1 MASRRLII
9 LVLSVVLLPL
19 SGCGGDNATTEMQS
33 SETAATDQVMANI
46 VSATGEVRPARWASL
61 SFPVDGRV
69 ETILVD
75 EGLAVTA
82 GQPLIQL
89 DAVRLARAVAEAQ
102 AALTAAEADLA
113 RLKAGAHPQDIAAA
127 EQAVAAA
134 KADVQ
139 MAEAGVDAA
148 EAALSQAQAGV
159 SVTQAQVAVA
169 QAGVKVA
176 QAELAMA
183 QAGAR
188 PEELSAAQAALDQAR
203 AAVKVAQANHD
214 RTGRASNT
222 AEALALEQATLGLQI
237 AQANYDGLA
246 AGPRPA
252 DLAPLQ
258 AGVQAAQAQLTLVRA
273 QATAIDAQV
282 PAAQAAVAQAEAA
295 QTAAQAQAGQ
305 AQAALDRLRA
315 GPTAEELA
323 VADAA
328 VARARE
334 ALLTAEAMRGQATLV
349 APFDGAVALIQ
360 VHAGEQVLPGTPVLM
375 FGDLSTLQVET
386 TDLDEVDV
394 ARVQP
399 GQRVTLTF
407 DALPG
412 KVLAGHIV
420 RIAPMAAPGQ
430 GATAYTVVIAFDE
443 VDPALRWGMTA
454 FVDIE
459 VGD

>member
-1 MASRRLII
+1 MKSRRLIV
-9 LVLSVVLLPL
+9 LVLFVALLPL
-19 SGCGGDNATTEMQS
+19 AGCGGDS
-33 SETAATDQVMANI
+33 SAARAESSGTAVPDQGNTNV
-46 VSATGEVRPARWASL
+46 VSATGEVRPARWAGLTFS
-61 SFPVDGRV
+61 VDGRV
-69 ETILVD
+69 QAILVE
-75 EGLAVTA
+75 EGQAVTA

-89 DAVRLARAVAEAQ
+89 DAVRLVRAVAEAQ
-102 AALTAAEADLA
+102 SALTAAEADLA
-113 RLKAGAHPQDIAAA
+113 RLKAGAHPQDVAAA
-127 EQAVAAA
+127 EQVVAAA
-134 KADVQ
+134 KADIQ

-159 SVTQAQVAVA
+159 SVAQAQVAVA

-188 PEELSAAQAALDQAR
+188 PEEMSAAQAALDQAR
-203 AAVKVAQANHD
+203 AAVKVAQTNHD
-214 RTGRASNT
+214 RAGGASNT

-237 AQANYDGLA
+237 AQAKYDGLA

-252 DLAPLQ
+252 DLAPLR
-258 AGVQAAQAQLTLVRA
+258 AGVQAAQAQLALVKA
-273 QATAIDAQV
+273 QATAIGAQV
-282 PAAQAAVAQAEAA
+282 PSAQAAVAQAEAA

-323 VADAA
+323 VAEAA

-334 ALLTAEAMRGQATLV
+334 ALLTAQAVRDQATLA
-349 APFDGAVALIQ
+349 APFDGTVALIQ
-360 VHAGEQVLPGTPVLM
+360 VRPGEQVLPGTPVLM
-375 FGDLSTLQVET
+375 FGDLSAVQVET

-394 ARVQP
+394 GRVQP
-399 GQRVTLTF
+399 GQRVSLTF
-407 DALPG
+407 DALPD
-412 KVLAGHIV
+412 KVLAGRVV
-420 RIAPMAAPGQ
+420 RIASMAAPGQ

-443 VDPALRWGMTA
+443 IDPALRWGMTA

-459 VGD
+459 VGQ

>member
-1 MASRRLII
+1 MRSIRLIT
-9 LVLSVVLLPL
+9 LVLFAALLPL
-19 SGCGGDNATTEMQS
+19 SGCGGDSATTGTQT
-33 SETAATDQVMANI
+33 SEAAVAGQGLSNV
-46 VSATGEVRPARWASL
+46 VSATGEVRPARWAGL
-61 SFPVDGRV
+61 SFPVDGQV
-69 ETILVD
+69 QTILVE
-75 EGLAVTA
+75 EGQTVTS

-89 DAVRLARAVAEAQ
+89 DAVRLNRAVSEAQ
-102 AALTAAEADLA
+102 AARSAAEADLA
-113 RLKAGAHPQDIAAA
+113 RLKAGAHPQDVAAA

-134 KADVQ
+134 KADIQ
-139 MAEAGVDAA
+139 IAKAGVDAA
-148 EAALSQAQAGV
+148 EAALGQAQAGI
-159 SVTQAQVAVA
+159 SVAGAQVAVA

-203 AAVKVAQANHD
+203 AAVRVAQANHD
-214 RTGRASNT
+214 RAGGASNT

-237 AQANYDGLA
+237 AQAKYDGLA

-252 DLAPLQ
+252 DLAPFQ
-258 AGVQAAQAQLTLVRA
+258 AGVQAAQAQLAQVKA
-273 QATAIDAQV
+273 QASAVDAQV
-282 PAAQAAVAQAEAA
+282 PAAQAAVAQAEAVLA
-295 QTAAQAQAGQ
+295 AAQAQAGQ

-323 VADAA
+323 VAEAA
-328 VARARE
+328 VGRASE
-334 ALLTAEAMRGQATLV
+334 ALLTAEAMRGQATLA

-360 VHAGEQVLPGTPVLM
+360 VRVGEQVLPGTPVLM

-394 ARVQP
+394 ARIQS
-399 GQRVTLTF
+399 GQRVSLTF
-407 DALPG
+407 DALPD

-430 GATAYTVVIAFDE
+430 GATTYTAVIAFGE
-443 VDPALRWGMTA
+443 TDPALRWGMTA

-459 VGD
+459 VGQ

>member
-1 MASRRLII
+1 MRSIRLIT
-9 LVLSVVLLPL
+9 LVLLAALLPL
-19 SGCGGDNATTEMQS
+19 SGCGGDSATSEMQS
-33 SETAATDQVMANI
+33 SETAVAGQGLSNV

-61 SFPVDGRV
+61 SFPVDGQV
-69 ETILVD
+69 QTILVE
-75 EGLAVTA
+75 EGQTVTS

-89 DAVRLARAVAEAQ
+89 DAVRLNRAVSEAQ
-102 AALTAAEADLA
+102 AALA
-113 RLKAGAHPQDIAAA
+113 RLKAGAHPQGVAAA
-127 EQAVAAA
+127 EQTVAAA
-134 KADVQ
+134 KADIQ
-139 MAEAGVDAA
+139 IAKAGVDAA
-148 EAALSQAQAGV
+148 EAALGQAHAGI
-159 SVTQAQVAVA
+159 SVAGAQVAVA

-203 AAVKVAQANHD
+203 AAVRVAQANHD
-214 RTGRASNT
+214 RAGGASNT

-237 AQANYDGLA
+237 AQAKYDGLA

-252 DLAPLQ
+252 DLAPFQ
-258 AGVQAAQAQLTLVRA
+258 AGVQAAQAQLAQVKA
-273 QATAIDAQV
+273 QASAVDAQV

-295 QTAAQAQAGQ
+295 LAATQAQAGQ
-305 AQAALDRLRA
+305 AQAVLDRLRA

-323 VADAA
+323 VAEAA
-328 VARARE
+328 VGRASE
-334 ALLTAEAMRGQATLV
+334 ALLTAEAMRGQATLA

-360 VHAGEQVLPGTPVLM
+360 VRAGEQVLPGTPVLM

-394 ARVQP
+394 ARIQS
-399 GQRVTLTF
+399 GQRVSLTF
-407 DALPG
+407 DALPD

-430 GATAYTVVIAFDE
+430 GATTYTAVIAFNE
-443 VDPALRWGMTA
+443 TDPALRWGMTA

-459 VGD
+459 VGQ

>member
-1 MASRRLII
+1 MRSRRLIGF
-9 LVLSVVLLPL
+9 VLLLALLPL
-19 SGCGGDNATTEMQS
+19 AGCGSDS
-33 SETAATDQVMANI
+33 SAAKAESSGTAVPDQGTANI
-46 VSATGEVRPARWASL
+46 VSATGEVRPARWAGL

-69 ETILVD
+69 ETILVE
-75 EGLAVTA
+75 EGLVVAA

-89 DAVRLARAVAEAQ
+89 DAVRLARAAAEAQ
-102 AALTAAEADLA
+102 AALSAAEADLA
-113 RLKAGAHPQDIAAA
+113 RLKAGAQPHDVAAA

-134 KADVQ
+134 QANVQ

-148 EAALSQAQAGV
+148 GAALSQAQAGV
-159 SVTQAQVAVA
+159 SVARAQVAVA

-176 QAELAMA
+176 QAELAVA

-188 PEELSAAQAALDQAR
+188 PEELSAAQAALAQAR

-214 RTGRASNT
+214 RAGGASNT
-222 AEALALEQATLGLQI
+222 AEALALEQATLDLQI
-237 AQANYDGLA
+237 AQAKYDGLA

-258 AGVQAAQAQLTLVRA
+258 AGVQAAQAQLALVKA
-273 QATAIDAQV
+273 QAAMTGAQV

-295 QTAAQAQAGQ
+295 RAAAQAQAGQ

-315 GPTAEELA
+315 GTTAEELA
-323 VADAA
+323 VAEAA

-334 ALLTAEAMRGQATLV
+334 ALLTAQAMCDQATLT
-349 APFDGAVALIQ
+349 APFDGTVALIK
-360 VHAGEQVLPGTPVLM
+360 VRAGEQVLPGTPVLM
-375 FGDLSTLQVET
+375 LGDLGALQVET

-394 ARVQP
+394 ARVQS
-399 GQRVTLTF
+399 GQGVALTF
-407 DALPG
+407 DALPD

-420 RIAPMAAPGQ
+420 RIAPMAVPGQ
-430 GATAYTVVIAFDE
+430 GATTYTAVIAFDE

-459 VGD
+459 VGQ

>member
-1 MASRRLII
+1 MRSIRLIT
-9 LVLSVVLLPL
+9 LVLLAALLPL
-19 SGCGGDNATTEMQS
+19 SGCGGDSATSEMQS
-33 SETAATDQVMANI
+33 SETAVAGQGLSNV

-61 SFPVDGRV
+61 SFPVDGQV
-69 ETILVD
+69 QTILVE
-75 EGLAVTA
+75 EGQTVTS

-89 DAVRLARAVAEAQ
+89 DAVRLNRAVSEAQ
-102 AALTAAEADLA
+102 AALSAAEAALA
-113 RLKAGAHPQDIAAA
+113 RLKAGAHPQDVAAA
-127 EQAVAAA
+127 EQTVAAA
-134 KADVQ
+134 KADIQ
-139 MAEAGVDAA
+139 IAKAGVDAA
-148 EAALSQAQAGV
+148 EAALGQAHAGI
-159 SVTQAQVAVA
+159 SVAGAQVAVA

-203 AAVKVAQANHD
+203 AAVRVAQANHD
-214 RTGRASNT
+214 RAGGASNT

-237 AQANYDGLA
+237 AQAKYDGLA

-252 DLAPLQ
+252 DLAPFQ
-258 AGVQAAQAQLTLVRA
+258 AGVQAAQAQLAQVKA
-273 QATAIDAQV
+273 QASAVDAQV

-295 QTAAQAQAGQ
+295 LAATQAQAGQ
-305 AQAALDRLRA
+305 AQAVLDRLRA

-323 VADAA
+323 VAEAA
-328 VARARE
+328 VGRASE
-334 ALLTAEAMRGQATLV
+334 ALLTAEAMRGQATLA

-360 VHAGEQVLPGTPVLM
+360 VRAGEQVLPGTPVLM

-394 ARVQP
+394 ARIQS
-399 GQRVTLTF
+399 GQRVSLTF
-407 DALPG
+407 DALPD

-430 GATAYTVVIAFDE
+430 GATTYTAVIAFNE
-443 VDPALRWGMTA
+443 TDPALRWDNRAPPEAG
-454 FVDIE
+454 VIR
-459 VGD
+459 